1 MHTRNIHRQGYDFKQ
16 LVSVYPALSNHIVI
30 TQRGQQ
36 SIDFSNQTAVITLNQ
51 ALLKL
56 HYGID
61 FWTVPSPFLCPPIPG
76 RVDYIHHLAEFL
88 ETQPDFSSHE
98 KVKGL
103 DIGTGASAI
112 YPILGL
118 KCYNWQ
124 FVGSDI
130 NKEAI
135 KLAKQWSEFNN
146 LGLKFRHQPNSEMMF
161 DNIIKPG
168 EQFTFTMC
176 NPPFHASAQE
186 AQAGTERKWRN
197 LKGKTQSNLNFG
209 GHAPEL
215 WCEGGELKFIKNMI
229 AQSQHYSE
237 QVNWFT
243 SLVSKSDNLKSLEKH
258 AKELGVAKWEVVAME
273 QGSKQSRFV
282 AWNW

>member
-1 MHTRNIHRQGYDFKQ
+1 VHTRNIHRQGYDFKQ

-168 EQFTFTMC
+168 EQFSFTMC

-229 AQSQHYSE
+229 TQSQQYSE

-258 AKELGVAKWEVVAME
+258 AKELGVAKWKVVAME
-273 QGSKQSRFV
+273 QGNKQSRFV

>member
-61 FWTVPSPFLCPPIPG
+61 FWTVPNPFLCPPIPG

-88 ETQPDFSSHE
+88 EIQPDFHSHD

-118 KCYNWQ
+118 KCYSWQ

-130 NKEAI
+130 NKDAL

-146 LGLKFRHQPNSEMMF
+146 LGLKFRHQPNGEMMF

-215 WCEGGELKFIKNMI
+215 WCEGGELTFIKNMI
-229 AQSQHYSE
+229 SESQQYSE

-243 SLVSKSDNLKSLEKH
+243 SLVSKSDHLNSLEKH
-258 AKELGVAKWEVVAME
+258 AKDLGVTNWKVVDME

>member
-135 KLAKQWSEFNN
+135 KLAKQWSEFNS

-168 EQFTFTMC
+168 EQFTFTIC

-229 AQSQHYSE
+229 TQSQQYSE

>member
-229 AQSQHYSE
+229 TQSQQYSE